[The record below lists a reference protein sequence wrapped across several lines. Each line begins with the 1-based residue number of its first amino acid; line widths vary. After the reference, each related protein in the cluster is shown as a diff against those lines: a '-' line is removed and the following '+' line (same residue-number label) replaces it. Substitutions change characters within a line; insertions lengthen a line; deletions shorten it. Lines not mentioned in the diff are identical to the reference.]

1 MTNRA
6 RPTWPDG
13 ADSGKSERPS
23 GGAGQS
29 QSTPPA
35 TPASNGRSTGNGQ
48 PRPGTSNGPLPGDSR
63 PQPRPSSGSQPAG
76 SQPAGSQ
83 PGGSQSGGSAGGSQA
98 GKPARPPQQ
107 PPVRPVAKQVPPP
120 SSGPAAGSPAA
131 GSPSGR
137 TPAPGSAAAR
147 STGSPAPVTPRP
159 APSTPGRPEPRLPGS
174 TPGAG
179 QPPASAYGQTGKVT
193 PSSTPS
199 ESFGDRLSAAKKA
212 VLNKAG
218 SLKEAATGGD
228 SKARTTADAKTGLG
242 REAKSTGYGTDARAT
257 GLDARST
264 GYDTKPATGYD
275 SKTGFGTEIKP
286 GYGTT
291 DGKVATSTAPTPKA
305 SGKPQTRKARLRL
318 SRLDPWSVMKTA
330 FLLSIAFG
338 IVTWVAVFIVWSAIG
353 AAGVFDNINNTVT
366 EVLGTPA
373 AEPFR
378 IENYINTGKVM
389 GFTTLLACADVLII
403 TALATLGSFLYNI
416 AATLLGG
423 LEVTLASED

>member
-6 RPTWPDG
+6 RPTWADG
-13 ADSGKSERPS
+13 AADSAKSQRTPAK
-23 GGAGQS
+23 GQGATGNG

-35 TPASNGRSTGNGQ
+35 APTSNGRPPGAANGSQ
-48 PRPGTSNGPLPGDSR
+48 QRPGTTAGQKPGELRQPQRPVTPSN
-63 PQPRPSSGSQPAG
+63 
-76 SQPAGSQ
+76 Q
-83 PGGSQSGGSAGGSQA
+83 PGITPTA
-98 GKPARPPQQ
+98 KPARPPQQ
-107 PPVRPVAKQVPPP
+107 PPVRPVVKQAPPP
-120 SSGPAAGSPAA
+120 TMP
-131 GSPSGR
+131 R
-137 TPAPGSAAAR
+137 
-147 STGSPAPVTPRP
+147 PVT
-159 APSTPGRPEPRLPGS
+159 PSTPGRPEPRLPG
-174 TPGAG
+174 PGAAPVSPV
-179 QPPASAYGQTGKVT
+179 QPATPAYGQVGAKATAT
-193 PSSTPS
+193 ET
-199 ESFGDRLSAAKKA
+199 FGDRVSAARQA
-212 VLNKAG
+212 VLEKAAAVR
-218 SLKEAATGGD
+218 EAATQ
-228 SKARTTADAKTGLG
+228 
-242 REAKSTGYGTDARAT
+242 ST
-257 GLDARST
+257 
-264 GYDTKPATGYD
+264 DTKTKASARPTAQAATR
-275 SKTGFGTEIKP
+275 
-286 GYGTT
+286 
-291 DGKVATSTAPTPKA
+291 TSTR
-305 SGKPQTRKARLRL
+305 PQTRKARLRL